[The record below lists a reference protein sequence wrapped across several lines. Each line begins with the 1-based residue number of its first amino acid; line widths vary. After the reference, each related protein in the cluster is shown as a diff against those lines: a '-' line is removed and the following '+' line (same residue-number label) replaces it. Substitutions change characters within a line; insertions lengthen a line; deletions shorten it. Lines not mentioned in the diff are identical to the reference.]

1 VADVPFLNRSEAGQA
16 LAARLDQYK
25 NQNDLLVL
33 GLPRGGVV
41 VAFEVAQAL
50 GAELDVF
57 LVRKLGMPGHEE
69 LAIGAL
75 ASGGIRVLN
84 RAILDEVH
92 LSSAMLEAVTAKA
105 RRELEE
111 RERLYRK
118 DRPAPVVKDR
128 TVILVDDGLATGATM
143 LAAARAIKPQNPRKL
158 IAAVPVAPESAGNE
172 LRKEADDI
180 VCAIKAKKLDAVGN
194 WYEDFSQTTDDEVKD
209 LLERAAHRVSRCT
222 PE

>member
-1 VADVPFLNRSEAGQA
+1 MADVPFLNRSDAGQA
-16 LAARLDQYK
+16 LAARLGQYK
-25 NQNDLLVL
+25 NQNDVLVL

-75 ASGGIRVLN
+75 ASGGVRVLN
-84 RAILDEVH
+84 RGILDEVN

-118 DRPAPVVKDR
+118 DRPAPAVKGR

-143 LAAARAIKPQNPRKL
+143 LAAARALKPQNPAKL
-158 IAAVPVAPESAGNE
+158 IAAVPVAPESAGSE
-172 LRKEADDI
+172 LGKETDEI
-180 VCAIKAKKLDAVGN
+180 VCAIKPKRLDAVGN
-194 WYEDFSQTTDDEVKD
+194 WYEDFSQTTDDEVKE
-209 LLERAAHRVSRCT
+209 LLERAAHRVSSCT
-222 PE
+222 SE